1 MTEAQVVP
9 IQQIVENIQKVVARV
24 VYNAQNLLDSVVE
37 LQQTS
42 QVRFVDAEELGVT
55 ASPSGPD
62 EDEDEDEEQSSEETQ
77 LDLSPGS
84 EEVDSED

>member
-42 QVRFVDAEELGVT
+42 QVRFVEAEELGVT
-55 ASPSGPD
+55 ASPPGP
-62 EDEDEDEEQSSEETQ
+62 DEDEDEEQSSEEDQ
-77 LDLSPGS
+77 LELFPGS
-84 EEVDSED
+84 GEVDSED